1 MDDREIIALFFE
13 RSEAAI
19 DAVEEKYGALCHSVA
34 RNLLHSQEDAAECV
48 NDTWHGLWNTIPPR
62 KPEKLG
68 AFAAR
73 ITRNLAMKRLTRQ
86 NAEKRQAVTVS
97 FEELNQCIPDDKTV
111 EQALEGKE
119 LTRLLDAFLDTL
131 GEEDRNLFVRRYWFF
146 DSIRQLSRSFG
157 ITENH
162 VKIKLY
168 RMRKALKHY
177 LEQEAD
183 IYVG

>member
-1 MDDREIIALFFE
+1 MEDREIIALFLQ

-19 DAVEEKYGALCHSVA
+19 EAVEKKYGTLCHSIA
-34 RNLLHSQEDAAECV
+34 WNLLHSQEDATECV
-48 NDTWHGLWNTIPPR
+48 NDTWHGLWNTIPPQQ
-62 KPEKLG
+62 PEKLG
-68 AFAAR
+68 PFAAR
-73 ITRNLAMKRLTRQ
+73 ITRNLAMKRLSRQ
-86 NAEKRQAVTVS
+86 NALKRQGETVS
-97 FEELNQCIPDDKTV
+97 YEELNQCIPDNKTV

-131 GEEDRNLFVRRYWFF
+131 PEGDRNLFMRRYWFF
-146 DSIRQLSRSFG
+146 DSVRQLSRSFG

-168 RMRKALKHY
+168 RMRKALKLY